1 MLIAVLAEEF
11 FIKYSNQLIV
21 LQVYVSCSGCMYW
34 HFGGTQNLHFQGD
47 FNLLHMN
54 AEVDGKNEVYQ
65 LW

>member
-1 MLIAVLAEEF
+1 MYRV
-11 FIKYSNQLIV
+11 V
-21 LQVYVSCSGCMYW
+21 DVCSGISEE
-34 HFGGTQNLHFQGD
+34 QNLHFQGD